1 MPENVKRTLELLP
14 NFRLL
19 LEVLAKV
26 DLIFSQETRST
37 RSFPCVPSNCCNMAH
52 HDKAEITCAKK
63 GPMRFHYRS
72 WFFFFNKSPPTLSL
86 ASCYK
91 QAYNIFLPLRVS
103 QTSRKVISYCNLVDT
118 STGQNP
124 WLRTRCHELQVTT
137 GLQFSGFF
145 FPDPPKSP
153 HLPNLD
159 HMSAFPIQGSKVQ
172 PYAMKLEEIITSSQL
187 IWANPCP
194 QTGWRA

>member
-26 DLIFSQETRST
+26 DLTFSQETRST

-124 WLRTRCHELQVTT
+124 WLPLDAMNCKKWQQACNLA
-137 GLQFSGFF
+137 GFF
-145 FPDPPKSP
+145 FPT
-153 HLPNLD
+153 LPNLD

-172 PYAMKLEEIITSSQL
+172 PYAMKLAEII
-187 IWANPCP
+187 A
-194 QTGWRA
+194 